1 MALDVVENA
10 LLSHESQHPLP
21 KTANP
26 RVQIAGN
33 FTPVPEQPV
42 KYRLPV
48 IGTILDCIQGVMFEM
63 ELTHFTNQS
72 PVAISST
79 VTASFM
85 RFTETNRLVQ
95 ERDLG
100 RPVFPKAIGELHG
113 HSGIA
118 RLLLFY
124 TRGLFGLVD
133 PSHGTGVANAGLV
146 SAGSYT
152 HIQHTRLRIHRW
164 KEK

>member
-33 FTPVPEQPV
+33 FTPVPKQPV
-42 KYRLPV
+42 KHRLPV
-48 IGTILDCIQGVMFEM
+48 IGTIPDCIQGVMFET
-63 ELTHFTNQS
+63 ELTHFMNQS

-79 VTASFM
+79 VT
-85 RFTETNRLVQ
+85 TVT
-95 ERDLG
+95 
-100 RPVFPKAIGELHG
+100 
-113 HSGIA
+113 
-118 RLLLFY
+118 FY
-124 TRGLFGLVD
+124 TYGLFGLVD

-146 SAGSYT
+146 SAAS
-152 HIQHTRLRIHRW
+152 
-164 KEK
+164 